1 MDIIADISLNFQC
14 LDDIM
19 EMVQTVQCEYI
30 KLQWYS
36 EKDLYGKGLTST
48 KLDEEWIPKIAAKCR
63 LFKKKLLITVFNHER
78 VNAINKYVSCHKIA
92 SSEITDKDLLF
103 AVKQAKKPIIL
114 STGGASLGGGYVD
127 QVREALQILN
137 PLINNITLMAC
148 DVEYPAKRHNI
159 RKMIELKNRY
169 QNVNVGYSDH
179 SLDIYSMPI
188 LCQHY
193 GATFYEK
200 HVKPNHEHSSFEPH
214 ALTVA
219 EFNEMWWA
227 TTGREPDFV
236 RNPHQR
242 VYSHTLKR
250 WVRPK
255 V

>member
-1 MDIIADISLNFQC
+1 MDIIADLALNFQC
-14 LDDIM
+14 LDDIL
-19 EMVQTVQCEYI
+19 EMIETVQCEYI

-48 KLDEEWIPKIAAKCR
+48 KLDQKWIPKIASKCKNH
-63 LFKKKLLITVFNHER
+63 KKKLIITVFNHER
-78 VNAINKYVSCHKIA
+78 VSDINKYVHSHKIA

-103 AVKQAKKPIIL
+103 AIKNAKKPIIL
-114 STGGASLGGGYVD
+114 STGGATMGGAYVD
-127 QVREALQILN
+127 QVRETLDILN

-169 QNVNVGYSDH
+169 KNVNVGYSDH

-200 HVKPNHEHSSFEPH
+200 HVKPNHDHGSFEPH
-214 ALTVA
+214 ALTVT

-227 TTGREPDFV
+227 TTGREEDFI

-242 VYSHTLKR
+242 VYSQGLKR

-255 V
+255 L